1 MAKQIVLCL
10 IIILS
15 FRAAGAQTPNVSPSP
30 TPYLNQFPGIIPG
43 IDPYL
48 YNNQQQMQFQLQNQ
62 QQQILDQNQILL
74 QIQQEQ
80 LLQRQRELQF
90 QQQQQQQQE
99 QQNWQ
104 LGY

>member
-15 FRAAGAQTPNVSPSP
+15 FRAAGAQESSAMPSP
-30 TPYLNQFPGIIPG
+30 TPYLNQVPGIIPG

-48 YNNQQQMQFQLQNQ
+48 YNNQQQLQFQLQNQ

-74 QIQQEQ
+74 QLQQEQ
-80 LLQRQRELQF
+80 QLQRQRELLL

-99 QQNWQ
+99 LQNWQ